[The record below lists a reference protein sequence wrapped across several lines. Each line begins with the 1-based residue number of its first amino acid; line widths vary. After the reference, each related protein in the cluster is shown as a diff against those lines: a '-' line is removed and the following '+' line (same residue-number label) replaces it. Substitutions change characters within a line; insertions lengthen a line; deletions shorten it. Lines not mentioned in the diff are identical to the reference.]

1 MDLLEVQRVVER
13 PDQHSLG
20 IRVIT
25 PFRGMLAKRNELL
38 DELFAWLRTAGVDDS
53 GMFFLRLHVIDMAG
67 PMDLEVGLM
76 TPEALPGD
84 DRVRPATLPAGRY
97 ATLTYRNHSLR
108 ANRALLDWAAD
119 EQLALDRREVPEGDL
134 FVCRYEAFR
143 TDPRTEP
150 RKTKWEVELNLRLA
164 DA

>member
-1 MDLLEVQRVVER
+1 VDLLEAPRVVER
-13 PDQHSLG
+13 PEQHYLG

-38 DELFAWLRTAGVDDS
+38 DELFGWLRTAGADDS

-67 PMDLEVGLM
+67 PMDLEVGMM
-76 TPEALPGD
+76 TPGPLSGD

-108 ANRALLDWAAD
+108 ANRALLDWIAD
-119 EQLALDRREVPEGDL
+119 QQLALDRREVPEGDL
-134 FVCRYEAFR
+134 FGCRYEAFR

-150 RKTKWEVELNLRLA
+150 RKTKWEVELDIRLA